1 MNDYSYLRNEVSGD
15 PAELEEFLADPY
27 LVFSPVGFFR
37 VLPLYRQSIG
47 SCNEGFSAHGRS
59 GFR

>member
-27 LVFSPVGFFR
+27 LVFSIDLMCKKKQYGFW
-37 VLPLYRQSIG
+37 LLSELSDG
-47 SCNEGFSAHGRS
+47 E
-59 GFR
+59 

>member
-27 LVFSPVGFFR
+27 LVFSIDLMCKKAIMIWAP
-37 VLPLYRQSIG
+37 I
-47 SCNEGFSAHGRS
+47 
-59 GFR
+59 